1 MIMKKLIAISVVF
14 ALVVGTAFA
23 VDLGGSV
30 IGAVNVMSKD
40 GGSDDAEVFTGG
52 LGRVRLEGSGDAEIG
67 VGTVG
72 GWLRAEAASAASIDF
87 DKLMDPAFDG
97 EPSDL
102 FSGGGGGFAG
112 LAWWKPVEQFKIQI
126 GGNPDGHY
134 DTSHIGRYGFY
145 AQANEIGLVNSDGNW
160 GGTSFDKG
168 VFGGGF
174 GYNHFALIF
183 DSEGLNINVALP
195 LNAGVVDPDDK
206 QIGATFKSALFQ
218 VNYSADFGAI
228 HITYAGAGSSLSD
241 IGKIYG
247 SAYLGSLVEG
257 LGLELGVGFGAKKAD
272 VPKDPLGIALG
283 ASYEAGAFGVKLRGI
298 FEIPME
304 DGDVAVRVDV
314 LPSYALNDDVSI
326 FGDIGIYLTGADEQF
341 AWHFAPYVRIGQT
354 WGPGFYAG
362 LKFNNG
368 SGVKDSKVNIAI
380 PIGIIVSF

>member
-1 MIMKKLIAISVVF
+1 MKKLIAISVVF
-14 ALVVGTAFA
+14 ALVAGTAFA
-23 VDLGGSV
+23 VDLGGAV
-30 IGAVNVMSKD
+30 IGTVDVAGAS
-40 GGSDDAEVFTGG
+40 GGGDPEVFNGG
-52 LGRVRLEGSGDAEIG
+52 MGRVRLEGSGDAEIG

-72 GWLRAEAASAASIDF
+72 GWLR
-87 DKLMDPAFDG
+87 FDG
-97 EPSDL
+97 A
-102 FSGGGGGFAG
+102 GGVNAYG
-112 LAWWKPVEQFKIQI
+112 LAWWKPIEQLKIQI

-145 AQANEIGLVNSDGNW
+145 AQANEISNLVTADGNW
-160 GGTSFDKG
+160 GPVSFDKG
-168 VFGGGF
+168 VFGGAF
-174 GYNHFALIF
+174 GEEHFALIF

-195 LNAGVVDPDDK
+195 LGAAVVDPDDK

-228 HITYAGAGSSLSD
+228 HITYAGAGSSTTD
-241 IGKIYG
+241 IGKIWG

-283 ASYEAGAFGVKLRGI
+283 ASYDAGAFGVKLRGI

-314 LPSYALNDDVSI
+314 LPSYAVNDDVSI
-326 FGDIGIYLTGADEQF
+326 FGDLGVLLGDSDNFI
-341 AWHFAPYVRIGQT
+341 WHFAPYVRIGQT

-362 LKFNNG
+362 IRLSNG
-368 SGVKDSKVNIAI
+368 TPYSTAKTDDVNWSV